1 MWKFVLAVHNL
12 GQISLINIWSAGGR
26 RGEFCLPVRPSHR
39 AVCPSHRGPR
49 QPRQLP
55 QLLHPQA
62 TSILQYQFKLLAGFY
77 ESSWLKSEAS
87 HGFGIS
93 LRRIAWV
100 LLRKPIWLIW
110 QSDLLPKNWFY
121 LKSELNQSFC
131 CRPVLRRKAK
141 PEKRFKDKFSE
152 EVYYDL
158 PRTLW
163 PKLVKLHL
171 NPSH

>member
-1 MWKFVLAVHNL
+1 MISGRTARRVLPPSSPL
-12 GQISLINIWSAGGR
+12 SPSSL
-26 RGEFCLPVRPSHR
+26 PPS
-39 AVCPSHRGPR
+39 PR
-49 QPRQLP
+49 TS
-55 QLLHPQA
+55 A
-62 TSILQYQFKLLAGFY
+62 TSPTSSAPPPSGIFQRFYYNTILQYQFKLLAGFY
-77 ESSWLKSEAS
+77 ESSWLKSESS

-131 CRPVLRRKAK
+131 YRPVLRRKAK